1 MLLEKQHQTS
11 PIWFAFFFL
20 AAEAV
25 EKVDN
30 LEIKTII

>member
-1 MLLEKQHQTS
+1 MLFGKTASDFTYLVC
-11 PIWFAFFFL
+11 ILFL